1 MREFPL
7 SFKDL
12 ADDQIIEQPD
22 DRFHPETAE
31 RLDEISQQVRSTLLD
46 YPPEHLY
53 PFLPVQ
59 EGVEGEAAEEGEYD
73 AANAELEAAMLE
85 QEFVHEE
92 EWGAGHEEGIGEE
105 KENPLE

>member
-1 MREFPL
+1 MLYLLR
-7 SFKDL
+7 SN
-12 ADDQIIEQPD
+12 ADQQIIEQPD
-22 DRFHPETAE
+22 DRFHPETPE
-31 RLDEISQQVRSTLLD
+31 RLDEISQQVQATLLQ

-53 PFLPVQ
+53 PFLPEQ
-59 EGVEGEAAEEGEYD
+59 EPVEGEEGGEEYD
-73 AANAELEAAMLE
+73 AANADYEAAMME

>member
-1 MREFPL
+1 MITSDTDR
-7 SFKDL
+7 
-12 ADDQIIEQPD
+12 QIIEQPD
-22 DRFHPETAE
+22 DRFHPETPE

-59 EGVEGEAAEEGEYD
+59 EGVEGEAEGGEEYD
-73 AANAELEAAMLE
+73 AAGAEYEAAMME

-92 EWGAGHEEGIGEE
+92 EWGAGHEDGVGEE
-105 KENPLE
+105 KEDPVE